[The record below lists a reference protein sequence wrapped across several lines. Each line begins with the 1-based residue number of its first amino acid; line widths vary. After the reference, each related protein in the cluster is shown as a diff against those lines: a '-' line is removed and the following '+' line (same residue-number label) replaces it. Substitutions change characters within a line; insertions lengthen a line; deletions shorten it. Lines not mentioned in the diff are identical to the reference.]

1 MRADAYLHTLPKEL
15 LYVDFSGII
24 VTLIKLFALIVIGF
38 VMSRKGILDS
48 NVNKGMTSLLVNVT
62 NPCLMLGS
70 LASAGN
76 IPQDTVLKVVIFG
89 FAAYLLLPLVSYL
102 IVRLARFPK
111 DRRGVMQMLLVFSN
125 TGFMAVPVMQ
135 ALYGDVSVFYV
146 NIMNIPFNFLCY
158 TYGVYITAKDARL
171 MAASQTGNE
180 GPGPSDQPSASD
192 KAPVLNWKV
201 LLTPGLVSSLL
212 ALILYFCHISLPRP
226 VSETFQYIGD
236 ITPPLSML
244 LIGSIL
250 GEFPLKCLVEN
261 PKVNVFLTLKMLIF
275 PVVFMLAARM
285 VFDDPMIIGITTLT
299 FAMPCASMDI
309 MLTKQYGGQ
318 TRIASAGVFYST
330 VLSLFTIPLV
340 YLTLFRFF

>member
-1 MRADAYLHTLPKEL
+1 M
-15 LYVDFSGII
+15 DFSGII
-24 VTLIKLFALIVIGF
+24 ITLVKLFALIVIGF
-38 VMSRKGILDS
+38 VMSRKGILNS

-76 IPQDTVLKVVIFG
+76 IPPDTVLKVVIFG
-89 FAAYLLLPLVSYL
+89 FAAYLVLPLASYL

-111 DRRGVMQMLLVFSN
+111 DRWGVMQMLLVFSN
-125 TGFMAVPVMQ
+125 TGFMAIPVMQ

-158 TYGVYITAKDARL
+158 TYGVYVTVQDAKRIAAGQADSAGAFEG
-171 MAASQTGNE
+171 AAS
-180 GPGPSDQPSASD
+180 SD
-192 KAPVLNWKV
+192 KAPSLNWKV

-212 ALILYFCHISLPRP
+212 ALILYFCHIVLPRP
-226 VSETFQYIGD
+226 VSETFQYIGN
-236 ITPPLSML
+236 ITPPLSMV

-250 GEFPLKCLVEN
+250 GEFPLKSLFEN

-275 PVVFMLAARM
+275 PVAFLLASRL

-299 FAMPCASMDI
+299 YAMPCASMDV

-330 VLSLFTIPLV
+330 VLSLITIPLV